1 MKRRNTFDYIKLFFK
16 GIFMGI
22 ADAIPGV
29 SGGTIA
35 LLLGIYEELIHT
47 ISSLNF
53 EQILYLRKNGF
64 KSFWSKINGGFL
76 FSLLLG
82 IGVSLISFVKISAS
96 LLDKYPLFVWSFFL
110 GLIIATVYVI
120 YKLIEKLNFR
130 NILFVLIS
138 IMATLLLSSFSTVEI
153 NNIGLLYILFCG
165 IIASSAMI
173 LPGISGSLILVI
185 LGVYTFLINALNN
198 LDILIIIA
206 FILGAIIGLLGFSRV
221 LKYLFN
227 NYRNITYSIML
238 GLVIGSIPKILKITL
253 FLIAEPWNK
262 DLTAKVN
269 NIDIVISIILMLCGF
284 SLILILDKKTKK

>member
-53 EQILYLRKNGF
+53 EQILHLRKNGF

-82 IGVSLISFVKISAS
+82 IGVSLISFVKISAI

-130 NILFVLIS
+130 NILFALIS

-185 LGVYTFLINALNN
+185 LGVYTFLINAVNN
-198 LDILIIIA
+198 LDILIIIT
-206 FILGAIIGLLGFSRV
+206 FILGAIIGVLGFSRV

-262 DLTAKVN
+262 DLTAKIN
-269 NIDIVISIILMLCGF
+269 NIDIVISIILILCGF

>member
-153 NNIGLLYILFCG
+153 NNISLLYILFCG

-198 LDILIIIA
+198 LDILIIIV

-262 DLTAKVN
+262 DLTAKIN